1 MFKKVSLFVMSLFI
15 LSLVLSC
22 GEAPASGG
30 NSSSSNPNVNPN
42 LKSYIGAA
50 SIGDIVWY
58 GVDNSTKQ
66 LIFSNISRQYTW
78 SATYTEQS
86 DGTCKFTVPVIN
98 EEASFL
104 EVPDKF
110 LVVQFYIRES
120 NVNVNVP
127 AFAMLVPHTVKSQ
140 DDISKLNGIYGI
152 LEIHRSTANDYTY
165 GLNWGDMDAV
175 SLNGTSYKH
184 YKVISNFTGE
194 KDATGPIIFSNEI
207 GCPVV
212 VIANNNDVTYFP
224 IFAGEATFAG
234 DFGIGNG
241 FCLGLKVRTNSITYD
256 EAVGEYVVLGMDQ
269 WRKQNSISYTS
280 MLLKNIIILSNN
292 ISSNTLDV
300 YEGGTN
306 LIDSLIITNVDFE
319 GTKAYCMVSTSPNGA
334 AVVISEDGKSFI
346 LFKGDGNI
354 YNTNW
359 YYQQMFGFGRK
370 K

>member
-1 MFKKVSLFVMSLFI
+1 MFKKLSLFVISFFI

-22 GEAPASGG
+22 GEAPASGE

-58 GVDNSTKQ
+58 GVDHSTKQ
-66 LIFSNISRQYTW
+66 LIFSNISRQYNW

-140 DDISKLNGIYGI
+140 DDISKLNGLYGI
-152 LEIHRSTANDYTY
+152 LEIHRSTTNDYTY

-184 YKVISNFTGE
+184 YKVSNFTGE
-194 KDATGPIIFSNEI
+194 IDGTGPIIFSNEI
-207 GCPVV
+207 GCPVA
-212 VIANNNDVTYFP
+212 VISNSNDVTYFP

-234 DFGIGNG
+234 DFGLGNG
-241 FCLGLKVRTNSITYD
+241 FSLGLKLRTNSITYD
-256 EAVGEYVVLGMDQ
+256 EAAGEYVVLGMDQ
-269 WRKQNSISYTS
+269 WRQQNSISYTS
-280 MLLKNIIILSNN
+280 MLLKGIFILSNN

-306 LIDSLIITNVDFE
+306 LVDSLIITNGDVE
-319 GTKAYCMVSTSPNGA
+319 GTKGYCMVSTSPNGVT
-334 AVVISEDGKSFI
+334 VVISEDGKSFI
-346 LFKGDGNI
+346 FSKHDGDI
-354 YNTNW
+354 HNTNS

>member
-1 MFKKVSLFVMSLFI
+1 MFKKLSLFVMSLFV

-22 GEAPASGG
+22 GEAPASGE

-58 GVDNSTKQ
+58 GVDHSTKQ

-110 LVVQFYIRES
+110 LVVQFYIRE
-120 NVNVNVP
+120 NGTNIP

-140 DDISKLNGIYGI
+140 DDISKMNGLYGI

-165 GLNWGDMDAV
+165 GLNRGSMDAV
-175 SLNGTSYKH
+175 SVNGTNYKH

-194 KDATGPIIFSNEI
+194 IDGIGPIIFSNEI
-207 GCPVV
+207 GCPVA
-212 VIANNNDVTYFP
+212 VIENNNGVTYFP

-234 DFGIGNG
+234 DFGLGNG

-256 EAVGEYVVLGMDQ
+256 ELAGEYVVLGMEQ
-269 WRKQNSISYTS
+269 WRGRNSISYTN
-280 MLLKNIIILSNN
+280 MLLKGIFILSNN

-300 YEGGTN
+300 YEGGTH

-319 GTKAYCMVSTSPNGA
+319 GTKGYCMVSSNGV
-334 AVVISEDGKSFI
+334 AVVISEDGESFI
-346 LFKGDGNI
+346 FSKNDGKI
-354 YNTNW
+354 DDTNS